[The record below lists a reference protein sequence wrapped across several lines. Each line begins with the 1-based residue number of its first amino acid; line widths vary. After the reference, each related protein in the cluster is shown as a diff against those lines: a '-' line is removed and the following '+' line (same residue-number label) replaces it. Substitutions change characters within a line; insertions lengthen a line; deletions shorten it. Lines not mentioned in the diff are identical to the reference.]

1 MNSEPTRQD
10 YFDEL
15 SGRWDGF
22 TDGERVR
29 KALRIALPGMRIRPD
44 EHIVDL
50 GCGTGN
56 LTAVLTD
63 VLGPMG
69 TVTAVDFASA
79 MIDVARDKISDGR
92 VRWLVADVVQLPLD
106 AGSVDRV
113 ICYSAWPHFP
123 DHGAAARELH
133 RVLRPGGM
141 LHVLHID
148 SRDKINAI
156 HGGVGGAIGKDV
168 LPPARELADVL
179 TACGFA
185 VQDAM
190 DTAEAYRIDAR
201 KPA

>member
-1 MNSEPTRQD
+1 MNRELTRQD
-10 YFDEL
+10 YFEEL
-15 SGRWDGF
+15 SSRWDGF

-29 KALRIALPGMRIRPD
+29 KTLRLVLSDMQIEPD

-56 LTAVLTD
+56 LTAVLVD
-63 VLGPMG
+63 ILGPKG
-69 TVTAVDFASA
+69 TVTAIDFASA
-79 MIDVARDKISDGR
+79 MIDVARGKIGDER

-106 AGSVDRV
+106 ADSVNRV

-123 DHGAAARELH
+123 DHRGAARELH

-141 LHVLHID
+141 LHVMHID

-156 HGGVGGAIGKDV
+156 HGGVGGAIGKDL
-168 LPPARELADVL
+168 LPPARELAGVL
-179 TACGFA
+179 AACGFT
-185 VQDAM
+185 VLDASES
-190 DTAEAYRIDAR
+190 AEAYRIDAR

>member
-1 MNSEPTRQD
+1 MNSEPTRRD

-15 SGRWDGF
+15 SSRWDGF

-29 KALRIALPGMRIRPD
+29 KSLRSVLSDMQIKPD

-56 LTAVLTD
+56 LTAVLVD
-63 VLGPMG
+63 ILGPEG
-69 TVTAVDFASA
+69 TVTAIDFAGA
-79 MIDVARDKISDGR
+79 MIDVARGKIGDGR
-92 VRWLVADVVQLPLD
+92 VRWLVADVVRLPLD
-106 AGSVDRV
+106 ADSVDRV

-123 DHGAAARELH
+123 DHRAAARELH

-156 HGGVGGAIGKDV
+156 HAGVGGAIEKDL
-168 LPPARELADVL
+168 LPPARDLAGVLAECGFTVLDVL
-179 TACGFA
+179 ES
-185 VQDAM
+185 
-190 DTAEAYRIDAR
+190 AEAYRVAAR